1 MSMVDSSTGE
11 HNSPPVKKSLRS
23 KRLMRPAKGSKA
35 SATAVPARKH
45 SNGSD
50 TQITKQEGL
59 QDELDSEKISDG
71 NHEKADSNHLIKE
84 EKADNGWSA
93 TTASS
98 GKEGVPD
105 DEDRRH
111 SGTDTETLTTA
122 DNGERFSAERQSTAA
137 SHLPT
142 VDKSASGASNS
153 SVDNDVFVEANETQS
168 PSVHAS
174 PRIEPTQ
181 TADEQSPT
189 KEETRVEESQQQET
203 LSSSILDIID
213 LSSPTDDHAAKR
225 DDTPQVEA
233 ADVESSDQVPSRSV
247 GEKQQAQDG
256 VSDAAGASGAHD
268 FMSSI
273 SADYDNTKPSQKE
286 HESGA
291 TPRSTNHDED
301 FMISLVS
308 GNSQAD
314 RMAESKGDSDAH
326 HYTRS
331 YGTALSPSSDAATDA
346 KEESLANMPISDRPD
361 NYTKSVASS
370 EQLPQVPES
379 TIAEPTSEHSG
390 LGGLLGT
397 AGAAGSN
404 TQGQTLSRSSS
415 LRFNTN
421 SKRSSRNSG
430 MSPDGRGRLSEV
442 VSPASAGAKK
452 ANRRSIML
460 TSFVP
465 PVGMSGGPRTSSPS
479 RSSSESRPESIN
491 EAPADTTSMNG
502 VVEIMAGG
510 KTFKRSS
517 LLDSQLGSNRRSNR
531 ISPEAGMGSIRL
543 RPSAEVTSQQGA
555 DSKPSAKSALQSI
568 SERLGSAVGATS
580 SKDGADDDDAEDA
593 NIPEWMKEVQRR
605 KREAL
610 EKEEEAQ
617 EESEETE
624 AVRNSNFMAAS
635 SANEHYSAPKE
646 HYPAPKEY
654 HPAPKEHHHAAK
666 DADHDTGMTTPGDDA
681 PLSDVPL
688 SDVDLGTAKPLPE
701 PVTMNRSRPVPPPP
715 SHSGPPARSIYRSLS
730 ASLGISQTT
739 QDADAPARQS
749 GPQLP
754 VVPERPRATSQ
765 TDNSPTPSQNSIFA
779 AVTSFFGRT
788 STQQSAPPSATASVA
803 TAPPGLRNMDSSTST
818 ASRGTLEFPGMR
830 PSQSSAADGP
840 SSDMDMLLH
849 QLETQNQQI
858 MKDNKA
864 RVFAE
869 TPRAD
874 SRPHS
879 GGGSNGEV
887 GDAADVD
894 WDFWGNLI
902 NNYEKITRS
911 EPRKLARYVYR
922 GIPSAVRGT
931 VWQIMTKSRSDP
943 ELGARFRRLAAQQ
956 TVPGS
961 EDAKHEKQI
970 RHDLARTFPKL
981 DYFRDADGAGQEG
994 LFNVLRAY
1002 ALFDSEVGYC
1012 QGLSFVVGPLLL
1024 NMPDEE
1030 AFCVL
1035 VRLMYTYGLRGHFL
1049 PTMDDLKL
1057 RLYQFVQVFHDT
1069 LPWLARHFDEQGV
1082 QPSMY
1087 VSQWLMTMFA
1097 YRLPIELTF
1106 RLFDVVFAEGLDC
1119 LLRVAIAVL
1128 KRSQTRLLSLEFEAI
1143 MQYLNDGPLFAFYS
1157 HASPDMLV
1165 HDANLITSV
1174 NSRELQRLRRQ
1185 YIDDMQRR
1193 MEEEEEGHRIRVENE
1208 QLKYECAQL
1217 RTTLQEVSA
1226 KQDDV
1231 MFSRGS
1237 MQMELDKAQVENQ
1250 RFAKRVK
1257 ELEERLR
1264 TENSGASSKNEV
1276 DQLAQKNV
1284 QLNIKNQQLE
1294 DSLQDLEDAL
1304 VQIKTLYAESE
1315 NQRELM
1321 TKKFDDLRRALT

>member
-35 SATAVPARKH
+35 SAGPARKL
-45 SNGSD
+45 SNASD
-50 TQITKQEGL
+50 TQTTKQEGL

-71 NHEKADSNHLIKE
+71 NHEKTDSNQLEATKE
-84 EKADNGWSA
+84 EKADNGWSNP
-93 TTASS
+93 TAAS
-98 GKEGVPD
+98 GKEGAPD

-111 SGTDTETLTTA
+111 SGTDTETLTTV
-122 DNGERFSAERQSTAA
+122 DNGERFSAERQPTAV
-137 SHLPT
+137 SHLPA

-153 SVDNDVFVEANETQS
+153 SVDNDVFVEANETQP
-168 PSVHAS
+168 PSTHAS
-174 PRIEPTQ
+174 PRIAPAQ
-181 TADEQSPT
+181 A
-189 KEETRVEESQQQET
+189 VEEQPPAKDEPRGEEPHQQGT
-203 LSSSILDIID
+203 SSPSMLDIID
-213 LSSPTDDHAAKR
+213 LSSPTDDHAAKS
-225 DDTPQVEA
+225 DDIPHVGA
-233 ADVESSDQVPSRSV
+233 ADVESSDKAPAHSA
-247 GEKQQAQDG
+247 GERQQDRVDAP
-256 VSDAAGASGAHD
+256 DAAGDSAAHD
-268 FMSSI
+268 FMGGL
-273 SADYDNTKPSQKE
+273 SADYANAASSQKE
-286 HESGA
+286 HETA
-291 TPRSTNHDED
+291 ANPRDANHDDD

-308 GNSQAD
+308 AKSQAD
-314 RMAESKGDSDAH
+314 RMAESKDGSDTH

-331 YGTALSPSSDAATDA
+331 YGTALSPSSDAAAGT
-346 KEESLANMPISDRPD
+346 KEESAADIPLGDRQD
-361 NYTKSVASS
+361 NYTRLAASS
-370 EQLPQVPES
+370 EQLSHVPES
-379 TIAEPTSEHSG
+379 TIAELASEHSR
-390 LGGLLGT
+390 LGNQPGS
-397 AGAAGSN
+397 AGATTGSN
-404 TQGQTLSRSSS
+404 TQGHTLSRSSS
-415 LRFNTN
+415 LRFNAN
-421 SKRSSRNSG
+421 SKRSSRSSG
-430 MSPDGRGRLSEV
+430 MSPDGRGRPSEAA
-442 VSPASAGAKK
+442 SPASAGAKK
-452 ANRRSIML
+452 SNRRSIML

-465 PVGMSGGPRTSSPS
+465 PVGMGGGPSTSSPS

-517 LLDSQLGSNRRSNR
+517 LLDSQLGNNRRSNR

-543 RPSAEVTSQQGA
+543 RPSAEVASQQGA
-555 DSKPSAKSALQSI
+555 DAKSAAKSTLQSI
-568 SERLGSAVGATS
+568 SERLGGAVGATS
-580 SKDGADDDDAEDA
+580 SKDGGNDDDDVEDA

-605 KREAL
+605 KREAR
-610 EKEEEAQ
+610 EKEEAARADAAAAREEEDTEEPEALR
-617 EESEETE
+617 S
-624 AVRNSNFMAAS
+624 SNFIAAPV
-635 SANEHYSAPKE
+635 PKE
-646 HYPAPKEY
+646 HYTPD
-654 HPAPKEHHHAAK
+654 KEHYSAAK
-666 DADHDTGMTTPGDDA
+666 DADRHTGMTTPGDDA
-681 PLSDVPL
+681 PLSDV
-688 SDVDLGTAKPLPE
+688 DLGATE
-701 PVTMNRSRPVPPPP
+701 PPPRPVSKERSRPVPPPP
-715 SHSGPPARSIYRSLS
+715 SHSGPPSRSIYRSLS
-730 ASLGISQTT
+730 ASLGISQAT

-779 AVTSFFGRT
+779 AVTSFFGRS

-803 TAPPGLRNMDSSTST
+803 TAPPGLRNMGSSNST

-840 SSDMDMLLH
+840 SADMDMLLH

-869 TPRAD
+869 TPRTE

-879 GGGSNGEV
+879 GGSNGED
-887 GDAADVD
+887 GNAAEVD

-902 NNYEKITRS
+902 NNYEKVTRS
-911 EPRKLARYVYR
+911 EPRKLARSVYR
-922 GIPSAVRGT
+922 GIPNAVRGT

-943 ELGARFRRLAAQQ
+943 ALGARFRRLAAQQ
-956 TVPGS
+956 TAPGS

-1057 RLYQFVQVFHDT
+1057 RLYQFVQVFHET

-1165 HDANLITSV
+1165 HDANQITSV

-1185 YIDDMQRR
+1185 YIDEMQRR
-1193 MEEEEEGHRIRVENE
+1193 MEEEEEGYRVRVENE
-1208 QLKYECAQL
+1208 QLKQECAKL
-1217 RTTLQEVSA
+1217 RSTLQEVSA

-1250 RFAKRVK
+1250 RLTQKLE

-1264 TENSGASSKNEV
+1264 AESAGASSKAEI